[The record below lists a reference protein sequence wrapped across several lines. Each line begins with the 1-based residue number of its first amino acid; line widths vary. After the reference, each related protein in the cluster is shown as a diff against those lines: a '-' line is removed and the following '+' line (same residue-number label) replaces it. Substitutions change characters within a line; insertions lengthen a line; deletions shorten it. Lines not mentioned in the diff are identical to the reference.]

1 MQTNNLNNKA
11 IYWEQIAKNPSKLR
25 LLRSPSSPIE
35 GTTTATTTTT
45 NSSWG
50 IPFNQSLRHPSQQSV
65 GLHTAW
71 KSASPSRRLTTKQ
84 PKRMPKFKIH
94 YLNLRGR
101 AESIR
106 LLLNYVQQP
115 FEDFRENFLEFTKA
129 KDKLPLPHLP
139 KLTVDGQFEICYTSV
154 ILAYLG
160 EKFGLESDTAEE
172 KALCMQLAQRIND
185 HFEYIKPFLPVL
197 AEQCF
202 WPCIIE
208 DFGAVFERQLEIN
221 NTGYLVGDKI
231 TWIDF
236 YAASFSDLAL
246 TYGRE
251 DMLDRFPRVLHHC
264 RAVHSLPQL
273 QQHIKTRPDTLF

>member
-25 LLRSPSSPIE
+25 LLRSPSSPLE

-50 IPFNQSLRHPSQQSV
+50 IPFNQSLRHPSQQS
-65 GLHTAW
+65 
-71 KSASPSRRLTTKQ
+71 
-84 PKRMPKFKIH
+84 
-94 YLNLRGR
+94 
-101 AESIR
+101 
-106 LLLNYVQQP
+106 
-115 FEDFRENFLEFTKA
+115 
-129 KDKLPLPHLP
+129 
-139 KLTVDGQFEICYTSV
+139 
-154 ILAYLG
+154 
-160 EKFGLESDTAEE
+160 
-172 KALCMQLAQRIND
+172 
-185 HFEYIKPFLPVL
+185 LPVL